1 MPNAI
6 KMLQDDQNSMRML
19 FGQIQQVPA
28 GQSGGEDK
36 AALQVASMVIT
47 HNALVEEFIHPLLSD
62 LRPEMAKEAEGSRR
76 ETRRILAQIDD
87 LPSGMDRRDAIGEL
101 QGVVKAQGEQEE
113 AIYPLL
119 SETLGLSEL
128 EDLGRSM
135 MVRQQQLLQQGEDT
149 THAASLARPQ
159 GASSPNI

>member
-6 KMLQDDQNSMRML
+6 KLLQDNQNSMRIL

-36 AALQVASMVIT
+36 AALQVASMVTT

-62 LRPEMAKEAEGSRR
+62 LRPAMAKEAEGSRK
-76 ETRRILAQIDD
+76 ETRRILAQIDY